1 MPPTD
6 TAPSELSALQAV
18 LSAPLPKS
26 NPQVPRVQRR
36 AGARD
41 AKKHLALSYDDE
53 ASERAEQLEDQQQ
66 QGLQAQKAPVSAP
79 ASAQTVGGLGD
90 GGGNAFLHTGLGRC
104 RAEENQ
110 ATAHEHLDRLLFGRH
125 KVHWL
130 DDEECTGLQR
140 FCPAGVQ

>member
-26 NPQVPRVQRR
+26 NQQVPRVQRR

-66 QGLQAQKAPVSAP
+66 QGLQAQKAPVPAP
-79 ASAQTVGGLGD
+79 ASAQTDDADGAGSPEQPVGGLGD
-90 GGGNAFLHTGLGRC
+90 GGGSAFLHT
-104 RAEENQ
+104 AV
-110 ATAHEHLDRLLFGRH
+110 AVAAAALFVGAAVWFR
-125 KVHWL
+125 
-130 DDEECTGLQR
+130 QR
-140 FCPAGVQ
+140 Q